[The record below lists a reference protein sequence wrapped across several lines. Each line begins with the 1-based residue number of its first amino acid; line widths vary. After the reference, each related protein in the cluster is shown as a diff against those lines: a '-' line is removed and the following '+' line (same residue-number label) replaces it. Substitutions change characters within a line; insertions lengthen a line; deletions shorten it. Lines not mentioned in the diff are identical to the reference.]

1 MNIVLI
7 DKILAAR
14 ERAKLLGT
22 VPEAQLDAA
31 VAQAMGIDEEM
42 VREAQALESAA

>member
-22 VPEAQLDAA
+22 IPEAKLDAV
-31 VAQAMGIDEEM
+31 VAQSLGISEEL